1 MTSYPRDGRTGVEP
15 SRPEPTVLGCD
26 CSRITMLDEQALD
39 ALVRL
44 QLTARRLG
52 ATLRLENASP
62 ALADLIELAGLADV
76 LIIDSRVEVHREVEQ
91 REEVGVD
98 EEVHRGDDAV

>member
-1 MTSYPRDGRTGVEP
+1 VEP
-15 SRPEPTVLGCD
+15 LRPEPNVLGCD
-26 CSRITMLDEQALD
+26 CSRITELDEQALD

-44 QLTARRLG
+44 QLVARRMG
-52 ATLRLENASP
+52 ATVRLDNASP

-76 LIIDSRVEVHREVEQ
+76 LRVAPNPGAARASGVEVDGEIEE

-98 EEVHRGDDAV
+98 EEVHRGDGAV